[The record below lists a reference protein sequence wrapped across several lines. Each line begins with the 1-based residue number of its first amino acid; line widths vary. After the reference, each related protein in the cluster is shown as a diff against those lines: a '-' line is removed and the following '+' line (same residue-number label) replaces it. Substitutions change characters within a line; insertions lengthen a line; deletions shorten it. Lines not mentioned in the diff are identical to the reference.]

1 MLRLREASPTCGP
14 SCRGW
19 TVTTFRP
26 TGGGH
31 SIRTSIAAST
41 IARAAR
47 HLLELISRVWDKVEP
62 YIAIYACSV
71 ENFHEAHRQHLE
83 ILESIATRDLYSPS
97 PSGRTGPQ
105 RGNSHLVNTHHYRLT
120 TE

>member
-1 MLRLREASPTCGP
+1 MDRDDLQADGWRALNQDFHRRFYDCARSP
-14 SCRGW
+14 
-19 TVTTFRP
+19 
-26 TGGGH
+26 
-31 SIRTSIAAST
+31 
-41 IARAAR
+41 